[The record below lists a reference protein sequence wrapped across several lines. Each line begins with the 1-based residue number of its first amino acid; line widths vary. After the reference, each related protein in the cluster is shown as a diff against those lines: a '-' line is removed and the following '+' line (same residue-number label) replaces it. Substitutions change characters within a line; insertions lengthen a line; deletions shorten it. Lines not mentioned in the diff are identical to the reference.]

1 MRPDHLM
8 RTMHAHSRIGRARRL
23 LLAAILASLTMA
35 PQTAVADHGGRDITA
50 QFNCN
55 RPVTPPRCT
64 SVGDNPWH
72 LVYFDPSLTEELAA
86 SMRRTLADDYGP
98 TKLVVIEQGRLTRTT
113 DVIAFSGDYGEN
125 GAAGWVYCPS
135 DAPQGTNPSGDRW
148 CRHQELHL
156 NINPRYGAFFD
167 DDASRDYV
175 TCHEMGHTIGLRH
188 WGNPPETSGTD
199 VGATCMNADTPNG
212 PTGLHQY
219 DIDHINAYHYRRDP
233 WPGRRMLGA
242 PSEPRPR
249 QQLLPWA
256 GRLDA
261 LEVDSPNS
269 LDELV
274 TTSDA
279 VVRGRVVAVSPGRT
293 FDGLHY
299 ATATL
304 AVEEV
309 LAGHAGSSLAL
320 EIPLFDGPESIDH
333 LPAWG
338 ESVFFLR
345 NKGES
350 ARIAGLSAQR
360 QRDEGRFYRL
370 MSFDALVVNADGRA
384 LADVESSALADLS
397 GLDFEAAVDRIET
410 AVD

>member
-1 MRPDHLM
+1 
-8 RTMHAHSRIGRARRL
+8 
-23 LLAAILASLTMA
+23 
-35 PQTAVADHGGRDITA
+35 
-50 QFNCN
+50 
-55 RPVTPPRCT
+55 
-64 SVGDNPWH
+64 
-72 LVYFDPSLTEELAA
+72 
-86 SMRRTLADDYGP
+86 
-98 TKLVVIEQGRLTRTT
+98 
-113 DVIAFSGDYGEN
+113 
-125 GAAGWVYCPS
+125 
-135 DAPQGTNPSGDRW
+135 
-148 CRHQELHL
+148 
-156 NINPRYGAFFD
+156 
-167 DDASRDYV
+167 
-175 TCHEMGHTIGLRH
+175 
-188 WGNPPETSGTD
+188 
-199 VGATCMNADTPNG
+199 MNADTPNG

-269 LDELV
+269 LGELV

-384 LADVESSALADLS
+384 LADGESSALTDLN

-410 AVD
+410 ATD

>member
-1 MRPDHLM
+1 
-8 RTMHAHSRIGRARRL
+8 
-23 LLAAILASLTMA
+23 
-35 PQTAVADHGGRDITA
+35 
-50 QFNCN
+50 
-55 RPVTPPRCT
+55 
-64 SVGDNPWH
+64 
-72 LVYFDPSLTEELAA
+72 
-86 SMRRTLADDYGP
+86 MRRTLADDYGP

-233 WPGRRMLGA
+233 WPGRRLLAA

-261 LEVDSPNS
+261 LEVDSANS
-269 LDELV
+269 LAELV

-279 VVRGRVVAVSPGRT
+279 VVRARVVAVSPGRT

-299 ATATL
+299 ATASL

-350 ARIAGLSAQR
+350 ARMAGLSAQR
-360 QRDEGRFYRL
+360 QRDEIRFYRL

>member
-219 DIDHINAYHYRRDP
+219 DIDHITASHSRRDP
-233 WPGRRMLGA
+233 WPGRRLIAA
-242 PSEPRPR
+242 PREPRPR

-261 LEVDSPNS
+261 LEVDSANS
-269 LDELV
+269 LAELV

-279 VVRGRVVAVSPGRT
+279 VVRARVVAVSPGRT

-299 ATATL
+299 ATASL

-350 ARIAGLSAQR
+350 ARMAGLSAQR
-360 QRDEGRFYRL
+360 QRDEIRFYRL

>member
-1 MRPDHLM
+1 
-8 RTMHAHSRIGRARRL
+8 MHAHPRIAFARRL
-23 LLAAILASLTMA
+23 LLAAILASTAMT
-35 PQTAVADHGGRDITA
+35 PQAALADHGGRDITA

-64 SVGDNPWH
+64 SVGDNPRH
-72 LVYFDPSLTEELAA
+72 LVYFDPSLTDELAA

-98 TKLVVIEQGRLTRTT
+98 TKLVVIEQSRLTRMT
-113 DVIAFSGDYGEN
+113 DVIVFSGDYGEN

-148 CRHQELHL
+148 CRQQELHL
-156 NINPRYGAFFD
+156 NLNARYGAYFD

-188 WGNPPETSGTD
+188 WGNPPQTSGSD
-199 VGATCMNADTPNG
+199 VGATCMNANTPNG
-212 PTGLHQY
+212 PTGLHQF
-219 DIDHINAYHYRRDP
+219 DVDHINAYHYRRDQ
-233 WPGRRMLGA
+233 WPGRRILAA

-261 LEVDSPNS
+261 LEVDAPTS
-269 LDELV
+269 LGELV

-279 VVRGRVVAVSPGRT
+279 VVRGRVVAVSAGRT
-293 FDGLHY
+293 FGGLHY

-304 AVEEV
+304 QVHDV
-309 LAGHAGSSLAL
+309 LAGAAGSSLAL
-320 EIPLFDGPESIDH
+320 EIPLFDGPESIGS
-333 LPAWG
+333 LPDWG

-345 NKGES
+345 NKGTS
-350 ARIAGLSAQR
+350 ARIAGESVYR
-360 QRDEGRFYRL
+360 QREEARFYRL
-370 MSFDALVVNADGRA
+370 LSFDSLVVNDGGHA
-384 LADVESSALADLS
+384 LADPESPPLARLS
-397 GLDFEAAVDRIET
+397 GERFDDVVEAVAGAAHAAVGGR
-410 AVD
+410 